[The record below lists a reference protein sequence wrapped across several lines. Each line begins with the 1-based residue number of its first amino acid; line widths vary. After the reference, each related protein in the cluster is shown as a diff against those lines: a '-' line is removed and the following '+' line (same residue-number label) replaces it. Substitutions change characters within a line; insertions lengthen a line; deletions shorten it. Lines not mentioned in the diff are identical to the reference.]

1 MNICNLVI
9 VIMQRKDTRN
19 ILKQDT
25 ERQVDDMR
33 LRDILKL
40 MFVNEE
46 TEDINIKLKE
56 FRSNGKGRIFMMV
69 N

>member
-1 MNICNLVI
+1 M
-9 VIMQRKDTRN
+9 KN

-25 ERQVDDMR
+25 ERYVDDMR

-46 TEDINIKLKE
+46 TGDINIKLK
-56 FRSNGKGRIFMMV
+56 
-69 N
+69 